1 MEKDILQDIQ
11 ARLKGFPEDRIP
23 DLIDYIETH
32 MQSDKSKSKIDNRLK
47 RIKQDYFPEAGP

>member
-11 ARLKGFPEDRIP
+11 ARLEGFPEDRIP

-32 MQSDKSKSKIDNRLK
+32 MQSDKSKIVKRLK
-47 RIKQDYFPEAGP
+47 TIKQEYFPEAGP